1 MLTVDNVTK
10 RYKSGGQEVYALNG
24 VSLTVERGEFLAVI
38 GKSGC
43 GKSTLLHI
51 ISGLAS
57 PTSGAVLY
65 EGEDITARNRE
76 SILRFRAEH
85 VGIILQNFSLLNDRT
100 VYANVELPLKIHK
113 VEKTKREKLVR
124 EYLGRM
130 DMLEYID
137 RYPNQLSGGQQQRAA
152 IARALVCDADI
163 LLADEPTGSLD
174 SENAMQIIDILRSIA
189 DSGKTVVMVTHDME
203 AAAKCDRCI
212 RLDRGEVVPEGR
224 SSGRKG
230 IPV

>member
-1 MLTVDNVTK
+1 MLKVDNVTK
-10 RYKSGGQEVYALNG
+10 RYKAGGQEVFALNG
-24 VSLTVERGEFLAVI
+24 VSLTAERGEFLAVV

-51 ISGLAS
+51 ISGLAR

-65 EGEDITARNRE
+65 EGEDITARTRDG
-76 SILRFRAEH
+76 ILRFQAEH

-100 VYANVELPLKIHK
+100 VYANVELPLKIRK
-113 VEKTKREKLVR
+113 VEKAGRERLVR

-137 RYPNQLSGGQQQRAA
+137 RHPKQLSGGQQQRVA

-174 SENAMQIIDILRSIA
+174 GENAMQIIDILRNIA

-212 RLDRGEVVPEGR
+212 RLDRGEVVPE
-224 SSGRKG
+224 
-230 IPV
+230 

>member
-10 RYKSGGQEVYALNG
+10 RYKSGDQEVYALNG
-24 VSLTVERGEFLAVI
+24 VSLTARKGEFLAVI

-57 PTSGAVLY
+57 PTFGAVLY
-65 EGEDITARNRE
+65 EGENITGGSRE
-76 SILRFRAEH
+76 GILRFRAEH

-100 VYANVELPLKIHK
+100 VYANVELPLKIRK
-113 VEKTKREKLVR
+113 AEKARRERLVR
-124 EYLGRM
+124 EYLARM

-137 RYPNQLSGGQQQRAA
+137 RYPKQLSGGQQQRVA

-174 SENAMQIIDILRSIA
+174 SENAMQIIDILRGIA

-203 AAAKCDRCI
+203 AAAKCDRRI
-212 RLDRGEVVPEGR
+212 RLDRGEVVPE
-224 SSGRKG
+224 
-230 IPV
+230 

>member
-1 MLTVDNVTK
+1 MLAVDNVTK

-24 VSLTVERGEFLAVI
+24 VSLTARRGEFLAVI

-65 EGEDITARNRE
+65 EGENITGRSRE
-76 SILRFRAEH
+76 GILRFRAEH

-100 VYANVELPLKIHK
+100 VYANVELPLKIRK
-113 VEKTKREKLVR
+113 AEKAGRERLVR
-124 EYLGRM
+124 EYLARM
-130 DMLEYID
+130 DMLEYIG
-137 RYPNQLSGGQQQRAA
+137 RYPDQLSGGQKQRVA

-174 SENAMQIIDILRSIA
+174 SENAMQIIDILRGIA

-212 RLDRGEVVPEGR
+212 RLDRGEVVLE
-224 SSGRKG
+224 
-230 IPV
+230 

>member
-24 VSLTVERGEFLAVI
+24 VSLTAKRGEFLAVI

-57 PTSGAVLY
+57 PTSGSVLY
-65 EGEDITARNRE
+65 EGEDITARTRE
-76 SILRFRAEH
+76 GILRFRAEH

-100 VYANVELPLKIHK
+100 VYANVELPLKIRR
-113 VEKTKREKLVR
+113 VEKAGRERMVR

-130 DMLEYID
+130 DMLDYID
-137 RYPNQLSGGQQQRAA
+137 RYPNQLSGGQRQRVA
-152 IARALVCDADI
+152 IARALICDADI

-174 SENAMQIIDILRSIA
+174 SENAMQIINILRGIA
-189 DSGKTVVMVTHDME
+189 DSGRTVVMVTHDMD
-203 AAAKCDRCI
+203 AAAKCDRRI
-212 RLDRGEVVPEGR
+212 RLDRGEVVPE
-224 SSGRKG
+224 
-230 IPV
+230 

>member
-10 RYKSGGQEVYALNG
+10 CYKSGGKEIYALNG
-24 VSLTVERGEFLAVI
+24 VSLTAERGEFLAVI

-65 EGEDITARNRE
+65 EGENITARARE
-76 SILRFRAEH
+76 GLLRFRAEH

-100 VYANVELPLKIHK
+100 VYANVELPLKVHK
-113 VEKTKREKLVR
+113 SEKTGRERLVR
-124 EYLGRM
+124 EYLRRV
-130 DMLEYID
+130 DMLEHIA
-137 RYPNQLSGGQQQRAA
+137 RYPDQLSGGQKQRVA

-189 DSGKTVVMVTHDME
+189 DSGRTVVMVTHDMK
-203 AAAKCDRCI
+203 AASKCDRCI
-212 RLDRGEVVPEGR
+212 RLDRGEVVPE
-224 SSGRKG
+224 
-230 IPV
+230 

>member
-1 MLTVDNVTK
+1 MLKVDNVTK
-10 RYKSGGQEVYALNG
+10 RYKAGGQEVFALNG
-24 VSLTVERGEFLAVI
+24 VSLTAERGEFLAVI

-65 EGEDITARNRE
+65 EGEDITARTRE
-76 SILRFRAEH
+76 GILRFRAEH

-100 VYANVELPLKIHK
+100 VYANVELPLKIRK
-113 VEKTKREKLVR
+113 VEKARRERLVR

-137 RYPNQLSGGQQQRAA
+137 RHPKQLSGGQQQRVA

-174 SENAMQIIDILRSIA
+174 SENAMQIIDILRTIA

-203 AAAKCDRCI
+203 ATAKCDRCI
-212 RLDRGEVVPEGR
+212 RLDRGEVVPE
-224 SSGRKG
+224 
-230 IPV
+230 

>member
-24 VSLTVERGEFLAVI
+24 VSLAVERGEFLAVI

-65 EGEDITARNRE
+65 EGENITTRTRE
-76 SILRFRAEH
+76 GILRFRAEH

-113 VEKTKREKLVR
+113 VEKARREQMVR
-124 EYLGRM
+124 EYLERM
-130 DMLEYID
+130 DMLEHID
-137 RYPNQLSGGQQQRAA
+137 RYPNQLSGGQKQRVA

-174 SENAMQIIDILRSIA
+174 SENAMQIISILREIA
-189 DSGKTVVMVTHDME
+189 DSGRTVVMVTHDME

-212 RLDRGEVVPEGR
+212 RLDRGEVVPE
-224 SSGRKG
+224 
-230 IPV
+230 

>member
-51 ISGLAS
+51 ISGLSS
-57 PTSGAVLY
+57 PSSGAVLF
-65 EGEDITARNRE
+65 EGEDITARNRDG
-76 SILRFRAEH
+76 ILRFRAEH

-113 VEKTKREKLVR
+113 VEKARREQLVR
-124 EYLGRM
+124 ECLGQM

-137 RYPNQLSGGQQQRAA
+137 RYPKQLSGGQQQRVA

-212 RLDRGEVVPEGR
+212 RLDRGEVVPE
-224 SSGRKG
+224 
-230 IPV
+230 

>member
-1 MLTVDNVTK
+1 MLKVDNVTK
-10 RYKSGGQEVYALNG
+10 RYKAGGQEVFALNG
-24 VSLTVERGEFLAVI
+24 VSLTAERGEFLAVI

-51 ISGLAS
+51 ISGLVR

-65 EGEDITARNRE
+65 EGEDITARTRDG
-76 SILRFRAEH
+76 ILRFRAEH

-100 VYANVELPLKIHK
+100 VYANVELPLKIRK
-113 VEKTKREKLVR
+113 MEKTGREHLVR

-137 RYPNQLSGGQQQRAA
+137 RHPKQLSGGQQQRVA

-174 SENAMQIIDILRSIA
+174 GENAMQIIDILRNIA

-212 RLDRGEVVPEGR
+212 RLDRGEVVPE
-224 SSGRKG
+224 
-230 IPV
+230 

>member
-1 MLTVDNVTK
+1 MLTVDNVK
-10 RYKSGGQEVYALNG
+10 KCYKLGGQEVYALNG
-24 VSLTVERGEFLAVI
+24 VSLTAEQGEFLAVI

-51 ISGLAS
+51 ISGLVS

-65 EGEDITARNRE
+65 EGENITARSRDG
-76 SILRFRAEH
+76 ILRFRAEH

-113 VEKTKREKLVR
+113 VEKARREQLVR
-124 EYLGRM
+124 EYLGQM

-137 RYPNQLSGGQQQRAA
+137 RYPKQLSGGQQQRVA
-152 IARALVCDADI
+152 IARALVCDINI

-174 SENAMQIIDILRSIA
+174 YENAMQIIDILRSIA
-189 DSGKTVVMVTHDME
+189 DSGKMVVMATHDME

-212 RLDRGEVVPEGR
+212 RLDRGEVVSE
-224 SSGRKG
+224 
-230 IPV
+230 

>member
-10 RYKSGGQEVYALNG
+10 RYKLGGKEVYALNG
-24 VSLTVERGEFLAVI
+24 VSLTAEQGEFLAVI

-51 ISGLAS
+51 ISGLIS

-65 EGEDITARNRE
+65 EGEDITAR
-76 SILRFRAEH
+76 SHDGILRFRAEH

-113 VEKTKREKLVR
+113 LEKARRVQLVR
-124 EYLGRM
+124 EYLGQM

-137 RYPNQLSGGQQQRAA
+137 RYPKQLSGGQQQRVA
-152 IARALVCDADI
+152 IARALVCDVDI

-174 SENAMQIIDILRSIA
+174 YENAMQIIDILRSIA

-212 RLDRGEVVPEGR
+212 RIDRGEVVLE
-224 SSGRKG
+224 
-230 IPV
+230 

>member
-1 MLTVDNVTK
+1 MLAVENVTK
-10 RYKSGGQEVYALNG
+10 RYKLRGQEVYVLNG
-24 VSLTVERGEFLAVI
+24 VSLTAERGEFLAVT

-51 ISGLAS
+51 ISGLS
-57 PTSGAVLY
+57 RPTSGTVRY
-65 EGEDITARNRE
+65 EGEDITARSRDG
-76 SILRFRAEH
+76 ILRFRAEH

-100 VYANVELPLKIHK
+100 VYGNVELPLKIRK
-113 VEKTKREKLVR
+113 LEKAGRERLVR

-137 RYPNQLSGGQQQRAA
+137 RYPKQLSGGQQQRAA

-174 SENAMQIIDILRSIA
+174 YENAMQIIDILRSVA
-189 DSGKTVVMVTHDME
+189 RSGKTVVMATHDKE

-212 RLDRGEVVPEGR
+212 RLNRGEVVLE
-224 SSGRKG
+224 
-230 IPV
+230 

>member
-10 RYKSGGQEVYALNG
+10 CYKSRGQKVYALNG
-24 VSLTVERGEFLAVI
+24 VSLTAKQGEFLAVI

-43 GKSTLLHI
+43 GKSTLLHV

-65 EGEDITARNRE
+65 EGEDITARSRDG
-76 SILRFRAEH
+76 ILRFRSEH

-100 VYANVELPLKIHK
+100 VYANVELPLKIRK
-113 VEKTKREKLVR
+113 MEKSRREQLVR
-124 EYLGRM
+124 EYLGQM
-130 DMLEYID
+130 DMLEYIH
-137 RYPNQLSGGQQQRAA
+137 RYPKQLSGGQKQRVA

-174 SENAMQIIDILRSIA
+174 YENAMQIIDILRGIA
-189 DSGKTVVMVTHDME
+189 NSGKTVVMVTHDME

-212 RLDRGEVVPEGR
+212 RLDRGEVVPE
-224 SSGRKG
+224 
-230 IPV
+230 

>member
-10 RYKSGGQEVYALNG
+10 RYKTGGQEVYALKG
-24 VSLTVERGEFLAVI
+24 VSLTARRGEFLAVI

-51 ISGLAS
+51 ISGLTS

-65 EGEDITARNRE
+65 EGEDITARTRDG
-76 SILRFRAEH
+76 ILRFRAEH

-113 VEKTKREKLVR
+113 VEKARREQLVR
-124 EYLGRM
+124 EYLVRM
-130 DMLEYID
+130 DMLEYTG
-137 RYPNQLSGGQQQRAA
+137 RYPKQLSGGQQQRVA

-212 RLDRGEVVPEGR
+212 RLDRGEVAPE
-224 SSGRKG
+224 
-230 IPV
+230 

>member
-57 PTSGAVLY
+57 PTSGAILY

-76 SILRFRAEH
+76 GILRFRAEH

-113 VEKTKREKLVR
+113 VKKTKREKLAR

-212 RLDRGEVVPEGR
+212 RLDRGEVVPE
-224 SSGRKG
+224 
-230 IPV
+230 

>member
-10 RYKSGGQEVYALNG
+10 RYKSGRQEVYALKN
-24 VSLTVERGEFLAVI
+24 VSLSAEKGEFLAVI

-51 ISGLAS
+51 ISGLAAPS
-57 PTSGAVLY
+57 SGSVLY
-65 EGEDITARNRE
+65 EGEDITARTRE
-76 SILRFRAEH
+76 GILRFRAEH

-100 VYANVELPLKIHK
+100 VYANVELPLKIRRM
-113 VEKTKREKLVR
+113 EKAGRQELVR

-130 DMLEYID
+130 DMLEYMD
-137 RYPNQLSGGQQQRAA
+137 RYPKQLSGGQQQRIS
-152 IARALVCDADI
+152 IARALVCNADI

-174 SENAMQIIDILRSIA
+174 GENAMQMIDILRGIA
-189 DSGKTVVMVTHDME
+189 DSGRTVVMVTHDME

-212 RLDRGEVVPEGR
+212 RLDRGEVVQ
-224 SSGRKG
+224 K
-230 IPV
+230 

>member
-10 RYKSGGQEVYALNG
+10 RYKSGGQEIYALNG
-24 VSLTVERGEFLAVI
+24 VSLAVERGEFLAVI

-65 EGEDITARNRE
+65 EGENITTRTRE
-76 SILRFRAEH
+76 GILRFRAEH

-113 VEKTKREKLVR
+113 VEKARREQMVR
-124 EYLGRM
+124 EYLERM

-137 RYPNQLSGGQQQRAA
+137 RYPNQLSGGQKQRVA

-174 SENAMQIIDILRSIA
+174 SENAMQIIDILRGIA

-203 AAAKCDRCI
+203 AASRCDRCI
-212 RLDRGEVVPEGR
+212 RLDRGEVVPE
-224 SSGRKG
+224 
-230 IPV
+230 

>member
-24 VSLTVERGEFLAVI
+24 VSLTARQGEFLAVI

-65 EGEDITARNRE
+65 EGENITGYSRE
-76 SILRFRAEH
+76 GILRFRAEH

-100 VYANVELPLKIHK
+100 VYANVELPLKIRK
-113 VEKTKREKLVR
+113 AEKARRERLVR
-124 EYLGRM
+124 EYLARM

-137 RYPNQLSGGQQQRAA
+137 RYPKQLSGGQQQRVA

-174 SENAMQIIDILRSIA
+174 SENAMQIIDILRGIA

-203 AAAKCDRCI
+203 AAAKCDRRI
-212 RLDRGEVVPEGR
+212 RLDRGEVVPE
-224 SSGRKG
+224 
-230 IPV
+230 

>member
-1 MLTVDNVTK
+1 MLKVDNVTK
-10 RYKSGGQEVYALNG
+10 RYKAGGQEVFALNG
-24 VSLTVERGEFLAVI
+24 VSLTAERGEFLAVV

-51 ISGLAS
+51 ISGLAR

-65 EGEDITARNRE
+65 EGEDITARTRDG
-76 SILRFRAEH
+76 ILRFRAEH

-100 VYANVELPLKIHK
+100 VYANVELPLKIRK
-113 VEKTKREKLVR
+113 VEKAGRERLVR

-137 RYPNQLSGGQQQRAA
+137 RHPKQLSGGQQQRVA

-174 SENAMQIIDILRSIA
+174 GENAMQIIDILRNIA

-212 RLDRGEVVPEGR
+212 RLDRGEVVPE
-224 SSGRKG
+224 
-230 IPV
+230 

>member
-10 RYKSGGQEVYALNG
+10 RYKSGRQEVSALKN
-24 VSLTVERGEFLAVI
+24 VSLTAEKGEFLAVI

-51 ISGLAS
+51 ISGLAA
-57 PTSGAVLY
+57 PTSGSVLY
-65 EGEDITARNRE
+65 GGKNITAGTRE
-76 SILRFRAEH
+76 DILRFRAEH

-100 VYANVELPLKIHK
+100 VYANVELPLKIRGT
-113 VEKTKREKLVR
+113 EKARREELVR

-130 DMLEYID
+130 DMLEYVG
-137 RYPNQLSGGQQQRAA
+137 RYPKQLSGGQQQRVA

-174 SENAMQIIDILRSIA
+174 GENAMQIIDILRGIA
-189 DSGKTVVMVTHDME
+189 DSGRTVVMVTHDMG

-212 RLDRGEVVPEGR
+212 RLEVGEVVPE
-224 SSGRKG
+224 
-230 IPV
+230 

>member
-1 MLTVDNVTK
+1 MLKVDNVTK
-10 RYKSGGQEVYALNG
+10 RYKAGGQEVFALNG
-24 VSLTVERGEFLAVI
+24 VSLTAERGEFLAVI

-51 ISGLAS
+51 ISGLAR

-65 EGEDITARNRE
+65 EGEDITARTRE
-76 SILRFRAEH
+76 GILRFRAEH

-100 VYANVELPLKIHK
+100 VYANVELPLKIRK
-113 VEKTKREKLVR
+113 VEKARRERLVR

-137 RYPNQLSGGQQQRAA
+137 RHPKQLSGGQQQRVA

-174 SENAMQIIDILRSIA
+174 GENAMQIIDILRNIA

-203 AAAKCDRCI
+203 AAEKCDRCI
-212 RLDRGEVVPEGR
+212 RLDRGEVVPE
-224 SSGRKG
+224 
-230 IPV
+230 

>member
-1 MLTVDNVTK
+1 MLKVDNVTK
-10 RYKSGGQEVYALNG
+10 RYKAGGQEVFALNG
-24 VSLTVERGEFLAVI
+24 VSLTAERGEFLAVI

-51 ISGLAS
+51 ISGLVR

-65 EGEDITARNRE
+65 EGEDITARTRDG
-76 SILRFRAEH
+76 ILRFRAEH

-100 VYANVELPLKIHK
+100 VYANVELPLKIRK
-113 VEKTKREKLVR
+113 MEKTGRERLVR

-137 RYPNQLSGGQQQRAA
+137 RHPKQLSGGQQQRVA

-174 SENAMQIIDILRSIA
+174 GENAMQIIDILRNIA

-212 RLDRGEVVPEGR
+212 RLDRGEVVPE
-224 SSGRKG
+224 
-230 IPV
+230 

>member
-1 MLTVDNVTK
+1 MLKVDNVTK
-10 RYKSGGQEVYALNG
+10 RYKAGGQEVFALNG
-24 VSLTVERGEFLAVI
+24 VSLTAERGEFLAVI

-51 ISGLAS
+51 ISGLAR

-65 EGEDITARNRE
+65 EGEDITARTRE
-76 SILRFRAEH
+76 GILRFRAEH

-100 VYANVELPLKIHK
+100 VYANVELPLKIRK
-113 VEKTKREKLVR
+113 VEKARRERLVR

-137 RYPNQLSGGQQQRAA
+137 RHPKQLSGGQQQRVA

-174 SENAMQIIDILRSIA
+174 GENAMQIIDILRNIA

-203 AAAKCDRCI
+203 AAKKCDRCI
-212 RLDRGEVVPEGR
+212 RLDRGEVVPE
-224 SSGRKG
+224 
-230 IPV
+230 